1 MKNYKLA
8 ILGDS
13 ATQLISK
20 KIISEGIQSKLDF
33 ELYESGYDQIES
45 EIRNPDSDL
54 YKFTPDGILI
64 FLSVE
69 KIQSYYYSIPIE
81 TRPSFFRRVSSD
93 IENFVMLLK
102 ERLPG
107 SRIFISNLAEISDG
121 VYGNNSN
128 KYAESLL
135 NNIRRIN
142 VFLMDLSQNES
153 KVFIL
158 DMAVLQSIHGRNAF
172 FDPRLYIQ
180 ASLVLVGDGIS
191 LFTRELI
198 GMINSSIGGA
208 KKCLIL
214 DLDNTV
220 WGGVIGDDGVEKIE
234 IGSLGMGKAFTRL
247 QKWAKQLQQRGILLA
262 VCSKNTEEVA
272 KAPFEL
278 HPEMVLRL
286 EDISIFVANW
296 NDKASNIKFI
306 QSSLNIG
313 FDSMVFI
320 DDNPFERELVRKAL
334 PQVCVPELPEDPA
347 DYVGFLA
354 GLNLFEPGIL
364 SALDSERTKLIQKEI
379 ERNNLKN
386 QFSDESEFLKSINM
400 IGVFENFNSF
410 NTPRVAQLSERSNQ
424 YNLRTLR
431 YSESDVQAIA
441 LASDQI
447 GMAINL
453 RDDLGDH
460 GLISVIVLKHFQDE
474 IFIENW
480 FMSCRVLKRGVEYM
494 ALNKIVDYAK
504 KLNCTSVIGEYIPT
518 LKNELVKDH
527 FHDLGFTFS
536 DDNRWHL
543 SIEGFTPKKHY
554 IEEQHD

>member
-1 MKNYKLA
+1 MKKYKLA

-20 KIISEGIQSKLDF
+20 NLINEGIKSNFDF
-33 ELYESGYDQIES
+33 DIYESSYDQIES
-45 EIRNPDSDL
+45 EIRNLNSGL
-54 YKFTPDGILI
+54 YKFSPDGVLI
-64 FLSVE
+64 FISVE
-69 KIQSYYYSIPIE
+69 KFQEYYYSAPME
-81 TRPSFFRRVSSD
+81 GRSRFFSKVSSNL
-93 IENFVMLLK
+93 ENFATLLK
-102 ERLPG
+102 ARMP
-107 SRIFISNLAEISDG
+107 SSKIFITNLAEISDG
-121 VYGNNSN
+121 IYGNNSN

-142 VFLMDLSQNES
+142 VFMMDLSQNES
-153 KVFIL
+153 NVFIL
-158 DMAVLQSIHGRNAF
+158 DMAALQSIHGRNTL
-172 FDPRLYIQ
+172 FDPRMFIQ

-191 LFTRELI
+191 MFSRELI
-198 GMINSSIGGA
+198 GMINSTIGGA

-234 IGSLGMGKAFTRL
+234 IGSLGIGKAFSRL
-247 QKWAKQLQQRGILLA
+247 QKWAKQLQLRGILLA
-262 VCSKNTEEVA
+262 VCSKNIEEVA

-278 HPEMVLRL
+278 HPDMVLRL

-306 QSSLNIG
+306 QSNLNIG

-334 PQVCVPELPEDPA
+334 PLVCVPELPEDPA
-347 DYVGFLA
+347 DYVDFLA

-364 SALDSERTKLIQKEI
+364 SALDSDRTKMIQKEI

-386 QFSDESEFLKSINM
+386 QFSDESEFLKSIQM
-400 IGVFENFNSF
+400 IGKFENFNSF

-431 YSESDVQAIA
+431 YSESDVQAIS
-441 LASDQI
+441 LASDQV
-447 GMAINL
+447 GMAISL

-460 GLISVIVLKHFQDE
+460 GLISVIVLKLNQDE
-474 IFIENW
+474 LFIENW
-480 FMSCRVLKRGVEYM
+480 FMSCRVLKRGVEYLV
-494 ALNKIVDYAK
+494 LNKIVDNAK
-504 KLNCTSVIGEYIPT
+504 KLNCKMVTGEYIPT
-518 LKNELVKDH
+518 LKNTLVKDH
-527 FHDLGFTFS
+527 FQDLGFTFNQDGKWS
-536 DDNRWHL
+536 LNV
-543 SIEGFTPKKHY
+543 EGYSPRDHHIK
-554 IEEQHD
+554 EQ

>member
-13 ATQLISK
+13 ATQLLSK
-20 KIISEGIQSKLDF
+20 KLMSEGIQSNF
-33 ELYESGYDQIES
+33 EFDIYESSYDQIEQ

-64 FLSVE
+64 FLSAE
-69 KIQSYYYSIPIE
+69 KIQGDFYSTPME
-81 TRPSFFRRVSSD
+81 TRSSFFRRVISSL
-93 IENFVMLLK
+93 ENFVTLLK
-102 ERLPG
+102 ERLPA
-107 SRIFISNLAEISDG
+107 SKIFISNLSEISDG

-153 KVFIL
+153 NVFIL
-158 DMAVLQSIHGRNAF
+158 DMAILQSIHGRNTL

-180 ASLVLVGDGIS
+180 ASLLLVGDGIS
-191 LFTRELI
+191 MFSRELI

-234 IGSLGMGKAFTRL
+234 VGSLGMGKAFTML
-247 QKWAKQLQQRGILLA
+247 QKWAKQLQLRGILLA

-306 QSSLNIG
+306 QSNLNIG

-320 DDNPFERELVRKAL
+320 DDNSFERELVRKAL

-347 DYVGFLA
+347 DYVDFLA

-364 SALDSERTKLIQKEI
+364 SALDSERTKMIQKEI
-379 ERNNLKN
+379 ERNELKN
-386 QFSDESEFLKSINM
+386 QFSDESEFLKSIHM
-400 IGVFENFNSF
+400 IGIFDSFNSF

-431 YSESDVQAIA
+431 YSESDVQAIS
-441 LASDQI
+441 LASDRV
-447 GMAINL
+447 GMAISL

-460 GLISVIVLKHFQDE
+460 GLISVIVIKHSQDE
-474 IFIENW
+474 LFIENW

-494 ALNKIVDYAK
+494 ALNKIIDYAK
-504 KLNCTSVIGEYIPT
+504 KLNCKSVTGEYIPT
-518 LKNELVKDH
+518 LKNKLVKDH
-527 FHDLGFTFS
+527 FQDLGFTFNA
-536 DDNRWHL
+536 DGRWYL
-543 SIEGFTPKKHY
+543 SVEGYAPRNHY
-554 IEEQHD
+554 IKEQ

>member
-20 KIISEGIQSKLDF
+20 KLMSEGIQSNF
-33 ELYESGYDQIES
+33 EFDIYESSYDQIEL

-64 FLSVE
+64 FFSVE
-69 KIQSYYYSIPIE
+69 KIQDFYYSTPIE
-81 TRPSFFRRVSSD
+81 TRASFFRKVISNL
-93 IENFVMLLK
+93 ETFVTLLK
-102 ERLPG
+102 ERLPA
-107 SRIFISNLAEISDG
+107 SKIFITNLAEISDG

-153 KVFIL
+153 NVFIL
-158 DMAVLQSIHGRNAF
+158 DMAVLQSIHGRNTL

-191 LFTRELI
+191 MFSRELI

-234 IGSLGMGKAFTRL
+234 VGSLGMGKAFTRL
-247 QKWAKQLQQRGILLA
+247 QKWAKQLQLRGILLA
-262 VCSKNTEEVA
+262 VCSKNIEEVA

-306 QSSLNIG
+306 QSNLNIG

-347 DYVGFLA
+347 DYVDFLA

-364 SALDSERTKLIQKEI
+364 SALDSERTKMIQKEI
-379 ERNNLKN
+379 ERNELKN
-386 QFSDESEFLKSINM
+386 QFSDESEFLKSIQM
-400 IGVFENFNSF
+400 IGTFESFNSF

-441 LASDQI
+441 LASDQV
-447 GMAINL
+447 GMAISL

-460 GLISVIVLKHFQDE
+460 GLISVIVLKLNQDE
-474 IFIENW
+474 LFIENW
-480 FMSCRVLKRGVEYM
+480 FMSCRVLKRGVEHLV
-494 ALNKIVDYAK
+494 LNKIVDDAK
-504 KLNCTSVIGEYIPT
+504 KLNCKTVTGEYIPT
-518 LKNELVKDH
+518 LKNTLVKDH
-527 FHDLGFTFS
+527 FKDLGFTFNP
-536 DDNRWHL
+536 DGRWYL
-543 SIEGFTPKKHY
+543 NVEGYSPREHY
-554 IEEQHD
+554 IKE

>member
-1 MKNYKLA
+1 MNNYKLA

-20 KIISEGIQSKLDF
+20 KLMSEGIQSNF
-33 ELYESGYDQIES
+33 EFDIYESSYDQIEL

-69 KIQSYYYSIPIE
+69 KIQVDFYLTQME
-81 TRPSFFRRVSSD
+81 TRSSFFRKVISNL
-93 IENFVMLLK
+93 ENFVTLLK
-102 ERLPG
+102 ERLPA
-107 SRIFISNLAEISDG
+107 SKIFITNLAEISDG

-153 KVFIL
+153 NVFIL
-158 DMAVLQSIHGRNAF
+158 DIAVLQSIHGRNTL

-180 ASLVLVGDGIS
+180 ASLILVGDGIS
-191 LFTRELI
+191 MFSRELI

-234 IGSLGMGKAFTRL
+234 VGSLGMGKAFTRL
-247 QKWAKQLQQRGILLA
+247 QKWAKQLQLRGILLA

-306 QSSLNIG
+306 QSNLNIG

-347 DYVGFLA
+347 DYVDFLA

-364 SALDSERTKLIQKEI
+364 SALDSERTKMIQKEI
-379 ERNNLKN
+379 ERNELKN
-386 QFSDESEFLKSINM
+386 QFSDESEFLKSIHM
-400 IGVFENFNSF
+400 IGTFDSFNSF

-431 YSESDVQAIA
+431 YSESDVQAIS
-441 LASDQI
+441 LASDRI
-447 GMAINL
+447 GMAISL

-460 GLISVIVLKHFQDE
+460 GLISVIVIKHNQDE
-474 IFIENW
+474 LFIENW

-494 ALNKIVDYAK
+494 ALNKIIDYAK
-504 KLNCTSVIGEYIPT
+504 KLNCKSVTGEYIPT
-518 LKNELVKDH
+518 LKNKLVKDH
-527 FHDLGFTFS
+527 FQDLGFTF
-536 DDNRWHL
+536 NAEGRWYL
-543 SIEGFTPKKHY
+543 GVEGYAPRNHY
-554 IEEQHD
+554 IKEQ